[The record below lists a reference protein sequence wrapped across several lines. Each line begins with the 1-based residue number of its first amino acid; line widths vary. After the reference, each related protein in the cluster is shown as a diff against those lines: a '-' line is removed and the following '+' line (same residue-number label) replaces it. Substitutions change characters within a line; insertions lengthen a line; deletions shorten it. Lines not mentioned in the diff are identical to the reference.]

1 MNVAG
6 KTYIYD
12 YVDLVWAEEI
22 TDQQKKEILEGQTEQ
37 EIKEGFAVA
46 YENYKMIF
54 NEDGSVIISVNRHT
68 SVQYF
73 TQSVN
78 KTLVEIWQDS
88 SHSQINATFRFVDKR
103 LCNVSSDN
111 LSQTQHSELTTY
123 IFFKEGK

>member
-1 MNVAG
+1 MDQDS
-6 KTYIYD
+6 KSYYRSKI
-12 YVDLVWAEEI
+12 EEI
-22 TDQQKKEILEGQTEQ
+22 SQKSKISEIYICEKIIELC
-37 EIKEGFAVA
+37 KR

-54 NEDGSVIISVNRHT
+54 NEDGSVIISVNRRT